1 MRMNKDGCK
10 LKTLDQMFK
19 SAERQKSCFEKVIK
33 EVKIVKE
40 AKIVS
45 DGLWRFVCG
54 NVFS

>member
-10 LKTLDQMFK
+10 LKTLDQMFE
-19 SAERQKSCFEKVIK
+19 SAERQKCCFEKVIK

-45 DGLWRFVCG
+45 DGL
-54 NVFS
+54 